1 MLPAGD
7 KPDCAGVY
15 GSDTWLPHALAAAR
29 MIAWEWSGGA
39 VKVAGDAAS
48 LLGVEPG
55 PVDVGTLIAL
65 IFPED
70 LETVKKD
77 WQAAERLLADFS
89 VEFRIC
95 APGGERW
102 VSAVGR
108 WRDSPAGPQIHGIAQ
123 DITGRKRSEREFQ
136 ENENRY
142 RRIVETAAEAIC
154 ILNSEGRIVFAN
166 RAVSELTGYP
176 PEEILGRP
184 SWDAVFKEDL
194 AEAQARFERRRAG
207 VTERYQIRVRRRDG
221 VSIWADVSSTAM
233 LDDSGRFTGVLLM
246 ATNISDRKA
255 AEAELARQREALERT
270 NADLRQFAYVAGH
283 DLQEPLR
290 TIASYAQLL
299 SNRHAPKLGEEGNE
313 FIGFISGAVQRMDAL
328 IRDLLA
334 YSRVVNQD
342 ALPREEIALDGIV
355 LWAMMN
361 LQHSIRESDAV
372 VRFHDLPTVYGDRT
386 ELAQVFQNLLGN
398 AIKYRRA
405 QPPVIDVEARRSGGN
420 WHISVR
426 DNGIGIAPEY
436 HERIFGLFKRLHGK
450 QYDGTGLGLAICKRI
465 VEKHGGRIWVESVP
479 DLGSTFHFTL
489 PV

>member
-1 MLPAGD
+1 MLPARD
-7 KPDCAGVY
+7 KPDYAGVY
-15 GSDTWLPHALAAAR
+15 GGDTWLPQALAAAR
-29 MIAWEWSGGA
+29 MIAWEWSGGP
-39 VKVAGDAAS
+39 VRVTGDAAS

-55 PVDVGTLIAL
+55 TVDVATLIAL

-70 LETVKKD
+70 LETVKTHWRD
-77 WQAAERLLADFS
+77 AERLRSGFS
-89 VEFRIC
+89 AEFRIC

-108 WRDSPAGPQIHGIAQ
+108 WRDTPAGPQIHGIVQ

-176 PEEILGRP
+176 PEEILGRS
-184 SWDAVFKEDL
+184 SWDAVFEEDV
-194 AEAQARFERRRAG
+194 AEAQTRFERRRAG
-207 VTERYQIRVRRRDG
+207 VSERYRMRVRRKDG
-221 VSIWADVSSTAM
+221 VSIWADVSSTPM
-233 LDDSGRFTGVLLM
+233 FDDSGRFSGVQLM
-246 ATNISDRKA
+246 ATNINDRIA

-270 NADLRQFAYVAGH
+270 NADLQQFAYVAGH

-299 SNRHAPKLGEEGNE
+299 SNRYAPKLGEEGNE

-334 YSRVVNQD
+334 YSRVVDQD

-361 LQHSIRESDAV
+361 LQHSIRESGAL

-386 ELAQVFQNLLGN
+386 ELAQLFQNLLGN
-398 AIKYRRA
+398 AIKYRRE
-405 QPPVIDVEARRSGGN
+405 QPVIDVEARRSGGSF
-420 WHISVR
+420 HISVR

-450 QYDGTGLGLAICKRI
+450 QYDGTGLGLAICRRI

-489 PV
+489 PA